1 MQNEFLQIPLDSI
14 EPGLIL
20 SIYPE
25 GNAEFR
31 QIDILEA
38 EEFSESQYQILEGNS
53 YEYHFNKEG
62 FQLVASIFGIV
73 IPSKRHSSSGRIV
86 PNIYVGTITLDILNT
101 AENIVVSNLE
111 LEVLATKFDQK
122 LDKSYRQNYRFM
134 LEDITDKCTE
144 LLMQINSPVHQTFEI
159 DFNSNHN
166 TVYQRFCFVQSIL
179 NNSDFVEAIHKVI
192 SNPKTNWNEENEI
205 TDIRKIR
212 RFSND
217 NLRQIISGT
226 NRVGLPESHQLRKSN
241 ILSVPLK
248 ITNYRKIEN
257 LDTPENR
264 FIKYVLETFK
274 KFCEECLDIFSFKQL
289 SKPIQEAEHLI
300 HNLESQLNHPFFQN
314 INPPKS
320 LKLNSPVLQK
330 RSGYREILNRWL
342 QFDLASKLIWK
353 GGEDVYNA
361 GKKDIASLYEY
372 WLFFTLYDLVKEKF
386 NIISVNFDEQAY
398 NHLIVPTNDGLNV
411 MVKAGKHTA
420 LEGIFTKRNRD
431 LKIKFSYNRTFKGG
445 INYDEAKSGSWTAPL
460 RPDYTLTVWSN
471 SFTEEQAEANESI
484 VHIHFD
490 AKYKITNFYQTVH
503 PNLQDA
509 ELEEKLN
516 EEELDERK
524 GTYKNVDL
532 LKMHAYKDAIRRSG
546 GAYILYPGAKE
557 KPFRG
562 FHEIIPG
569 LGAFSV
575 NPSTNKSEINELSKF
590 IDSIIDH
597 LLDRTSQREQ
607 LSDETFKIFKEPK
620 SDDNFLHES
629 IPEYLNHE
637 KLNPNE
643 AFVMV
648 GFYKSK
654 EQLDWILKN
663 NLYNFRTGTDKGS
676 LNLSHENVN
685 AKYLILHG
693 SNELIT
699 NKIFQLKTSGPKILS
714 QNDLIKKNYPKPT
727 GELYLVYEIDK
738 EVSEDFQNLA
748 IDIRK
753 LSKFESHRNSPK
765 PFSVSLT
772 EILKAKVLLIEKF
785 D

>member
-1 MQNEFLQIPLDSI
+1 MQKEFLQIPLDNL

-20 SIYPE
+20 TIYPE
-25 GNAEFR
+25 GNAMFR
-31 QIDILEA
+31 EIDISEA
-38 EEFSESQYQILEGNS
+38 QEFSESQFQILEGNA
-53 YEYHFNKEG
+53 YEYSINKDN
-62 FQLVASIFGIV
+62 FQLQTSISGVV

-86 PNIYVGTITLDILNT
+86 PNIYVGTLTLDILNS
-101 AENIVVSNLE
+101 AENSSVSKLDI
-111 LEVLATKFDQK
+111 EVLATKFNQQ
-122 LDKSYRQNYRFM
+122 LDKSYRENYRFM

-159 DFNSNHN
+159 NFDSNHN
-166 TVYQRFCFVQSIL
+166 TIYQRFCFIQSIL
-179 NNSDFVEAIHKVI
+179 NNSDFNEAVHKII
-192 SNPKTNWNEENEI
+192 SNPKTNWEEKTEI

-212 RFSND
+212 RVSNYA
-217 NLRQIISGT
+217 LRQIFSGT
-226 NRVGLPESHQLRKSN
+226 NRVSLPQNHELQKSN
-241 ILSVPLK
+241 INSVPLK
-248 ITNYRKIEN
+248 INGYRKIEN

-264 FIKYVLETFK
+264 FIKHVLEVFK
-274 KFCEECLDIFSFKQL
+274 KFCEECLVVFSLKQL
-289 SKPIQEAEHLI
+289 SKPIQEAQNLI
-300 HNLESQLNHPFFQN
+300 QSLESKLNHPFFHS
-314 INPPKS
+314 IKPPIS

-372 WLFFTLYDLVKEKF
+372 WLFFTLYDLIKEKF
-386 NIISVNFDEQAY
+386 NIESVNFDEQAY
-398 NHLIVPTNDGLNV
+398 KHLIVPTIDGLNV
-411 MVKAGKHTA
+411 MVKSGKHTA
-420 LEGIFTKRNRD
+420 LEGIYTKRNRD

-445 INYDEAKSGSWTAPL
+445 NIYANAKSGSWTAPL
-460 RPDYTLTVWSN
+460 RPDYTLSVWSN
-471 SFTEEQAEANESI
+471 AFTEEQAEANESI

-490 AKYKITNFYQTVH
+490 AKYKITNFYQSVH
-503 PNLQDA
+503 PNLEGL
-509 ELEEKLN
+509 ELEKALN
-516 EEELDERK
+516 EEDLDERK

-575 NPSTNKSEINELSKF
+575 NPSSNKSEITELSKF

-620 SDDNFLHES
+620 SDDNVLHES
-629 IPEYLNHE
+629 IPEFINSE
-637 KLNPNE
+637 KLHPSE
-643 AFVMV
+643 TFVIV

-663 NLYNFRTGTDKGS
+663 KLYNFRTGTDKGS
-676 LNLSHENVN
+676 LPLSNENVN

-693 SNELIT
+693 SEELIT
-699 NKIFQLKTSGPKILS
+699 NKIFQLNSSGPKILS
-714 QNDLIKKNYPKPT
+714 QNNLIQKGYPNPK
-727 GELYLVYEIDK
+727 GELYLVYEIEK
-738 EVSEDFQNLA
+738 EVSQDFQNIS
-748 IDIRK
+748 IDVRN
-753 LSKFESHRNSPK
+753 LSKFESHRNSAK
-765 PFSVSLT
+765 PFTASLT
-772 EILKAKVLLIEKF
+772 EILKAKIIEL
-785 D
+785 

>member
-1 MQNEFLQIPLDSI
+1 MQKDCLQISLDTI
-14 EPGLIL
+14 ESGLIL
-20 SIYPE
+20 TIYPE
-25 GNAEFR
+25 GSSELR
-31 QIDILEA
+31 EIDVFEA
-38 EEFSESQYQILEGNS
+38 QEFSECQYQILEGNS
-53 YEYHFNKEG
+53 YEYSFNKDN
-62 FQLVASIFGIV
+62 FQLEASISGIV
-73 IPSKRHSSSGRIV
+73 IPSKRYSSSGRIV
-86 PNIYVGTITLDILNT
+86 PNIYVGTLSLDIINT
-101 AENIVVSNLE
+101 FENNTVSKLDI
-111 LEVLATKFDQK
+111 EVLATKFNQQ
-122 LDKSYRQNYRFM
+122 LDKSYRENYRFM
-134 LEDITDKCTE
+134 LEDITEKCTE

-159 DFNSNHN
+159 DFNSNQN

-179 NNSDFVEAIHKVI
+179 NNSDFAEAVQKVI
-192 SNPKTNWNEENEI
+192 SNPKTSWDEENEI
-205 TDIRKIR
+205 SDIRKIKR
-212 RFSND
+212 ISNYAI
-217 NLRQIISGT
+217 RQIVSGT
-226 NRVGLPESHQLRKSN
+226 NRVPLPENHSLRKSN
-241 ILSVPLK
+241 INSVPLK
-248 ITNYRKIEN
+248 INSHRKIEN
-257 LDTPENR
+257 VDTPENR
-264 FIKYVLETFK
+264 FIKHVLEVFK
-274 KFCEECLDIFSFKQL
+274 KFCEECLAVFSLKQL
-289 SKPIQEAEHLI
+289 AKPIQEAEQLI

-314 INPPKS
+314 INHPTS

-372 WLFFTLYDLVKEKF
+372 WLFFTLYDLIKEKF
-386 NIISVNFDEQAY
+386 NIQSVHYDEKAY
-398 NHLIVPTNDGLNV
+398 NHLIVPTSDGLNV
-411 MVKAGKHTA
+411 MVKSGKHTA
-420 LEGIFTKRNRD
+420 LEGVYTKRNRD

-445 INYDEAKSGSWTAPL
+445 VEYNDAKSGSWTAPL
-460 RPDYTLTVWSN
+460 RPDYTLSIWSN
-471 SFTEEQAEANESI
+471 AFTEQQAEANESI

-503 PNLQDA
+503 SNLDGL
-509 ELEEKLN
+509 ELEQTLN
-516 EEELDERK
+516 QEELDERK

-607 LSDETFKIFKEPK
+607 LSDETYKIFKEPK
-620 SDDNFLHES
+620 SDDNVLHES
-629 IPEYLNHE
+629 IPEYVGSE

-643 AFVMV
+643 TFVMV

-663 NLYNFRTGTDKGS
+663 NLYYFITGTDKGS
-676 LNLSHENVN
+676 LPLSNENVN

-693 SNELIT
+693 KDELIT
-699 NKIFQLKTSGPKILS
+699 DRIFQLKTIGPKILS
-714 QNDLIKKNYPKPT
+714 QNDLIRKHYPNPT
-727 GELYLVYEIDK
+727 GELYLVYEI
-738 EVSEDFQNLA
+738 EQEASNDFQNIS

-753 LSKFESHRNSPK
+753 LAKFESHRNSAK
-765 PFSVSLT
+765 PFSTTLT
-772 EILKAKVLLIEKF
+772 EILKAKFYEHK
-785 D
+785 

>member
-1 MQNEFLQIPLDSI
+1 MQNESLQISLDTLES
-14 EPGLIL
+14 GLTL
-20 SIYPE
+20 TIYPE
-25 GNAEFR
+25 GKAEFR
-31 QIDILEA
+31 EIDALEA
-38 EEFSESQYQILEGNS
+38 EEFSESQFQILEGNS
-53 YEYHFNKEG
+53 YEYHFNKEN
-62 FQLVASIFGIV
+62 FQLSASISGIV

-86 PNIYVGTITLDILNT
+86 PNIYVGTLTLDILNN
-101 AENIVVSNLE
+101 AKESAISKLDI
-111 LEVLATKFDQK
+111 EVLATKFNQE
-122 LDKSYRQNYRFM
+122 LDKSYRENYRFM

-144 LLMQINSPVHQTFEI
+144 LLMQINSPIHQSFEI
-159 DFNSNHN
+159 NFESDQN
-166 TVYQRFCFVQSIL
+166 TIYQRFCFVQSIL
-179 NNSDFVEAIHKVI
+179 NNSDFAESVQKVI
-192 SNPKTNWNEENEI
+192 SNPKTDWLEENEI

-212 RFSND
+212 RVSNYA
-217 NLRQIISGT
+217 LRQIISGT
-226 NRVGLPESHQLRKSN
+226 NRVSLPENHSLQRSN
-241 ILSVPLK
+241 INSVPLK
-248 ITNYRKIEN
+248 INSYRKIEN

-264 FIKYVLETFK
+264 FIKHVLKVFK
-274 KFCEECLDIFSFKQL
+274 KFCEECLAIFSLKQL
-289 SKPIQEAEHLI
+289 SKPIQEAEYLI
-300 HNLESQLNHPFFQN
+300 QNLESQLNHSFFQN
-314 INPPKS
+314 INPPTS

-353 GGEDVYNA
+353 GGEDVYKA

-372 WLFFTLYDLVKEKF
+372 WLFFTLYDLIKEKF
-386 NIISVNFDEQAY
+386 NIQTINFEEKAY
-398 NHLIVPTNDGLNV
+398 KHLIVPTSDGLNV
-411 MVKAGKHTA
+411 MVKSGKHTA
-420 LEGIFTKRNRD
+420 LEGIYTKRNRD

-445 INYDEAKSGSWTAPL
+445 SNYSKAESGSWTAPL
-460 RPDYTLTVWSN
+460 RPDYTLSVWSN
-471 SFTEEQAEANESI
+471 AFTEKQAEANESI

-503 PNLQDA
+503 PNLDGL
-509 ELEEKLN
+509 ELEQTLN
-516 EEELDERK
+516 QEELDERK

-607 LSDETFKIFKEPK
+607 LSDETYKIFKEPK
-620 SDDNFLHES
+620 SDDNFLHEA
-629 IPEYLNHE
+629 IPEYINSE
-637 KLNPNE
+637 KINPNE
-643 AFVMV
+643 TFVIV

-654 EQLDWILKN
+654 EQLNWILKN

-676 LNLSHENVN
+676 LSLSNENVN

-693 SNELIT
+693 SGELNT
-699 NKIFQLKTSGPKILS
+699 NKIYQLKTSGPKIYS
-714 QNDLIKKNYPKPT
+714 QTDLIRKEYPQPK
-727 GELYLVYEIDK
+727 GELYLVYEIEK
-738 EVSEDFQNLA
+738 EVSEDFQNIS

-753 LSKFESHRNSPK
+753 LAKFESHRSSAK
-765 PFSVSLT
+765 PFSVTLT
-772 EILKAKVLLIEKF
+772 EILKAKIVEI
-785 D
+785 

>member
-1 MQNEFLQIPLDSI
+1 MQKECLQISLNTL
-14 EPGLIL
+14 EQGLIL
-20 SIYPE
+20 TIYPE
-25 GNAEFR
+25 GNAELR
-31 QIDILEA
+31 EIDIIEA
-38 EEFSESQYQILEGNS
+38 QEFTESQFQILEGNT
-53 YEYHFNKEG
+53 YEYHFNQDNY
-62 FQLVASIFGIV
+62 QLSASVSGIV
-73 IPSKRHSSSGRIV
+73 IPSKRHTSSGRIV
-86 PNIYVGTITLDILNT
+86 PNIYVGTLTLDITNT
-101 AENIVVSNLE
+101 SENRTVSKLD
-111 LEVLATKFDQK
+111 LEVLATKFNQQ
-122 LDKSYRQNYRFM
+122 LDKSYRENYRFM

-179 NNSDFVEAIHKVI
+179 NNSDFTEAVQKVI
-192 SNPKTNWNEENEI
+192 SNPKTNWEEENEI
-205 TDIRKIR
+205 SDIRKIR
-212 RFSND
+212 RITNYAV
-217 NLRQIISGT
+217 RQIISGT
-226 NRVGLPESHQLRKSN
+226 NRVDLPEIHSLRNSN
-241 ILSVPLK
+241 INSVPLK
-248 ITNYRKIEN
+248 INGYRKIEN
-257 LDTPENR
+257 VDTPENR
-264 FIKYVLETFK
+264 FIKHVLEVFK
-274 KFCEECLDIFSFKQL
+274 KFCEECLAIFSFKHL
-289 SKPIQEAEHLI
+289 SKPIQEAEQLI
-300 HNLESQLNHPFFQN
+300 AYLESQLNHSFFQN
-314 INPPKS
+314 INPPSS

-386 NIISVNFDEQAY
+386 NIQSVNFDEEAY
-398 NHLIVPTNDGLNV
+398 SHLIVPTSDGLNV
-411 MVKAGKHTA
+411 MVKSGKHTA
-420 LEGIFTKRNRD
+420 LEGVYTKRNRD

-445 INYDEAKSGSWTAPL
+445 IEYSNAKSGSWTAPL
-460 RPDYTLTVWSN
+460 RPDYTLSIWSN
-471 SFTEEQAEANESI
+471 AFTEQQAEANESI

-490 AKYKITNFYQTVH
+490 AKYKITNFYRTVH
-503 PNLQDA
+503 PNLDGL
-509 ELEEKLN
+509 ELEETLN
-516 EEELDERK
+516 QEELEERK

-620 SDDNFLHES
+620 SDDNVLYDY
-629 IPEYLNHE
+629 IPEYVNSE
-637 KLNPNE
+637 KLNPNDT
-643 AFVMV
+643 FVLV

-654 EQLDWILKN
+654 EQLDWILKT
-663 NLYNFRTGTDKGS
+663 NLYNFRTGTDIGS
-676 LNLSHENVN
+676 LPLSKENIN

-693 SNELIT
+693 IDELVT
-699 NKIFQLKTSGPKILS
+699 NRIFQLNSAGPKILS
-714 QNDLIKKNYPKPT
+714 QNDLLRKAYPNPK
-727 GELYLVYEIDK
+727 GELYLVYKIEK
-738 EVSEDFQNLA
+738 EVSADFNNVS

-753 LSKFESHRNSPK
+753 LPNFESNRNSAK
-765 PFSVSLT
+765 PISVTLT
-772 EILKAKVLLIEKF
+772 EILKAKNIEI
-785 D
+785 

>member
-1 MQNEFLQIPLDSI
+1 MQKDFLQIPLDALES
-14 EPGLIL
+14 GLIL
-20 SIYPE
+20 TIYPE
-25 GNAEFR
+25 GNALFR
-31 QIDILEA
+31 EIDILEA
-38 EEFSESQYQILEGNS
+38 EEFSESRFQILEGNS
-53 YEYHFNKEG
+53 YEYHFNKEN
-62 FQLVASIFGIV
+62 FQLSASISGIV

-86 PNIYVGTITLDILNT
+86 PNIYVGTLTLDILNT
-101 AENIVVSNLE
+101 AKESAISKLDI
-111 LEVLATKFDQK
+111 EVLATKFNQE
-122 LDKSYRQNYRFM
+122 LDKSYRENYRFM

-144 LLMQINSPVHQTFEI
+144 LLMQINSPIHQTFEI
-159 DFNSNHN
+159 DFDSNKN

-179 NNSDFVEAIHKVI
+179 SNSDFAESVQKVI
-192 SNPKTNWNEENEI
+192 SNPKTNWDEENEI
-205 TDIRKIR
+205 SDIRKIR
-212 RFSND
+212 RISNHS
-217 NLRQIISGT
+217 LRQIISGT
-226 NRVGLPESHQLRKSN
+226 NRVGLPENHSLQKSN
-241 ILSVPLK
+241 INSVPLK
-248 ITNYRKIEN
+248 INSYRKIEN

-264 FIKYVLETFK
+264 FIKHVLEVFK
-274 KFCEECLDIFSFKQL
+274 KFCEECLAIFSLKQL
-289 SKPIQEAEHLI
+289 SKPIQEAEYLI
-300 HNLESQLNHPFFQN
+300 QNLESQLNHSFFQN
-314 INPPKS
+314 INPPTS

-353 GGEDVYNA
+353 GGEDVYKA

-372 WLFFTLYDLVKEKF
+372 WLFFTLYDLIKEKF
-386 NIISVNFDEQAY
+386 NIQSINFEEQAY
-398 NHLIVPTNDGLNV
+398 KHLIVPTNDGLNV
-411 MVKAGKHTA
+411 MVKSGKHTA
-420 LEGIFTKRNRD
+420 LEGIYTKRNRD

-445 INYDEAKSGSWTAPL
+445 NNYGEAKSGSWTAPL
-460 RPDYTLTVWSN
+460 RPDYTLSVWSN
-471 SFTEEQAEANESI
+471 AFTEKQAEANESI

-503 PNLQDA
+503 PNLDGL
-509 ELEEKLN
+509 ELEQTLN
-516 EEELDERK
+516 QEELDERK

-607 LSDETFKIFKEPK
+607 LSDETYKIFKEPK
-620 SDDNFLHES
+620 SDDNFLHEA
-629 IPEYLNHE
+629 IPEYINSE
-637 KLNPNE
+637 KINPNE
-643 AFVMV
+643 TFVIV

-654 EQLDWILKN
+654 EQLNWILKN

-676 LNLSHENVN
+676 LSLSNENVN

-693 SNELIT
+693 SGELNT
-699 NKIFQLKTSGPKILS
+699 NKIYQLKTSGPKIYS
-714 QNDLIKKNYPKPT
+714 QTDLIRKEYPQPK
-727 GELYLVYEIDK
+727 GELYLVYEIEK
-738 EVSEDFQNLA
+738 EVSEDFQNIS

-753 LSKFESHRNSPK
+753 LAKFESHRSSAK
-765 PFSVSLT
+765 PFSVTLT
-772 EILKAKVLLIEKF
+772 EILKAKIVEI
-785 D
+785 

>member
-1 MQNEFLQIPLDSI
+1 
-14 EPGLIL
+14 
-20 SIYPE
+20 
-25 GNAEFR
+25 
-31 QIDILEA
+31 
-38 EEFSESQYQILEGNS
+38 
-53 YEYHFNKEG
+53 
-62 FQLVASIFGIV
+62 
-73 IPSKRHSSSGRIV
+73 
-86 PNIYVGTITLDILNT
+86 
-101 AENIVVSNLE
+101 
-111 LEVLATKFDQK
+111 
-122 LDKSYRQNYRFM
+122 M
-134 LEDITDKCTE
+134 LEDITEKCTE

-159 DFNSNHN
+159 DFNSNQN

-179 NNSDFVEAIHKVI
+179 NNSDFAEAVQKVI
-192 SNPKTNWNEENEI
+192 SNPKTSRDEENEI
-205 TDIRKIR
+205 SDIRKIKR
-212 RFSND
+212 ISNYAI
-217 NLRQIISGT
+217 RQIVSGT
-226 NRVGLPESHQLRKSN
+226 NRVPLPENHSLRKSN
-241 ILSVPLK
+241 INSVPLK
-248 ITNYRKIEN
+248 INSHRKIEN
-257 LDTPENR
+257 VDTPENR
-264 FIKYVLETFK
+264 FIKHVLEVFK
-274 KFCEECLDIFSFKQL
+274 KFCEECLAVFSLKQL
-289 SKPIQEAEHLI
+289 AKPIQEAEQLI

-314 INPPKS
+314 INHPTS

-372 WLFFTLYDLVKEKF
+372 WLFFTLYDLIKEKF
-386 NIISVNFDEQAY
+386 NIQSVHYDEKAY
-398 NHLIVPTNDGLNV
+398 NHLIVPTSDGLNV
-411 MVKAGKHTA
+411 MVKSGKHTA
-420 LEGIFTKRNRD
+420 LEGVYTKRNRD

-445 INYDEAKSGSWTAPL
+445 VEYNDAKSGSWTAPL
-460 RPDYTLTVWSN
+460 RPDYTLSIWSN
-471 SFTEEQAEANESI
+471 AFTEQQAEANESI

-503 PNLQDA
+503 SNLDGL
-509 ELEEKLN
+509 ELEQTLN
-516 EEELDERK
+516 QEELDERK

-607 LSDETFKIFKEPK
+607 LSDETYKIFKEPK
-620 SDDNFLHES
+620 SDDNVLHES
-629 IPEYLNHE
+629 IPEYVGSE

-643 AFVMV
+643 TFVMV

-676 LNLSHENVN
+676 LPLSNENVN

-693 SNELIT
+693 KDELIT
-699 NKIFQLKTSGPKILS
+699 DRIFQLKTIGPKILS
-714 QNDLIKKNYPKPT
+714 QNDLIRKHYPNPT
-727 GELYLVYEIDK
+727 GELYLVYEI
-738 EVSEDFQNLA
+738 EQEASNDFQNIS

-753 LSKFESHRNSPK
+753 LAKFESHRNSAK
-765 PFSVSLT
+765 PFSTTLT
-772 EILKAKVLLIEKF
+772 EILKAKFYEHK
-785 D
+785 